1 MTENIGV
8 FSIFA
13 QLAVC
18 QSDMPVWPE
27 NVSKQIRP
35 SLLFFYNKR
44 LIGLH
49 LDARCIAFSNQLEA
63 NGRLNVLQ

>member
-27 NVSKQIRP
+27 NVSKQI
-35 SLLFFYNKR
+35 
-44 LIGLH
+44 
-49 LDARCIAFSNQLEA
+49 
-63 NGRLNVLQ
+63 